1 MHFTKKNSFEK
12 RIELKNKLKQQKILK
27 FPGAYNPLTAKL
39 IAEIGFE
46 GIYISG
52 GVMANDLG
60 IPDIGL
66 TTLKEVSYRANQ
78 ISRVTDLPAI
88 VDADTGFGD
97 CKKTIETF
105 ENLGLSGCHI
115 EDQID
120 QKRCGHLD
128 NKEIISSATM
138 VNKIKTAVKAKKDK
152 NFLVIARTDANSVEG
167 LKKTIEIFEQ
177 LGLSGCHI
185 EDQIDEK
192 RCGHL
197 DNKEI
202 IPSATMVNKIKT
214 AVKAKKDK
222 NFLVIARTDANSVE
236 GIKKTINR
244 VKAYEDAG
252 ADIIF
257 PEAMKDE
264 KEFEQ
269 IRKNSKANLLANMT
283 EFGKSKLLSANELEN
298 LGYNIVIYPVTTQRL
313 AMKSVEDGLRT
324 IMNDGHQNNIIDKM
338 QTRKRLYELV
348 EYEKY
353 NTPDK
358 KITDF
363 KTDGH
368 E

>member
-1 MHFTKKNSFEK
+1 MHFTKKNSSEK
-12 RIELKNKLKQQKILK
+12 RIELINKLKKQKILR

-39 IAEIGFE
+39 IAEIGFD
-46 GIYISG
+46 GVYISG
-52 GVMANDLG
+52 GVLSNDLG
-60 IPDIGL
+60 VPDIGL

-78 ISRVTDLPAI
+78 ISRVSDLPAI

-97 CKKTIETF
+97 CKNTIETF
-105 ENLGLSGCHI
+105 EKLGLTGCHI
-115 EDQID
+115 EDQIE

-128 NKEIISSATM
+128 NKEIIPVGDM
-138 VNKIKTAVKAKKDK
+138 IKKIKSAVSAKKDK
-152 NFLVIARTDANSVEG
+152 NFLIIARTDSN
-167 LKKTIEIFEQ
+167 T
-177 LGLSGCHI
+177 
-185 EDQIDEK
+185 
-192 RCGHL
+192 
-197 DNKEI
+197 
-202 IPSATMVNKIKT
+202 
-214 AVKAKKDK
+214 
-222 NFLVIARTDANSVE
+222 VE
-236 GIKKTINR
+236 GIKKTIDR
-244 VKAYEDAG
+244 IKAYEDAG
-252 ADIIF
+252 ADVLF

-269 IRKNSKANLLANMT
+269 IRKNSKVNLIANMT
-283 EFGKSKLLSANELEN
+283 EFGKSKILSAKILEN

-313 AMKSVEDGLRT
+313 AMKSVEDGLRV

>member
-1 MHFTKKNSFEK
+1 MHFTKRSSSEK
-12 RIELKNKLKQQKILK
+12 RIELKNKLKKQKILK

-39 IAEIGFE
+39 IAEIGFD

-52 GVMANDLG
+52 AVMANDLG
-60 IPDIGL
+60 IPDIGI

-78 ISRVTDLPAI
+78 ISRVSDLPSL

-105 ENLGLSGCHI
+105 E
-115 EDQID
+115 
-120 QKRCGHLD
+120 
-128 NKEIISSATM
+128 
-138 VNKIKTAVKAKKDK
+138 
-152 NFLVIARTDANSVEG
+152 
-167 LKKTIEIFEQ
+167 Q
-177 LGLSGCHI
+177 LGLSGCHV

-202 IPSATMVNKIKT
+202 IPLGKMVNKIKT
-214 AVKAKKDK
+214 AVNAKKDN
-222 NFLVIARTDANSVE
+222 NFLIIARTDANSAE
-236 GIKKTINR
+236 GIKKTIDR
-244 VKAYEDAG
+244 AKAYEAAG

-264 KEFEQ
+264 KEFEL
-269 IRKNSKANLLANMT
+269 IRKNLKVNLLANMT
-283 EFGKSKLLSANELEN
+283 EFGKSKLLSANKLEN

-313 AMKSVEDGLRT
+313 AMKSVEDGLRA

-338 QTRKRLYELV
+338 QTRKRLYDLV
-348 EYEKY
+348 DYEKY

>member
-1 MHFTKKNSFEK
+1 MHFIKKNSLQK
-12 RIELKNKLKQQKILK
+12 RIDLRNKLKNKKILR

-52 GVMANDLG
+52 GVMSNDLG
-60 IPDIGL
+60 VPDIGL

-78 ISRVTDLPAI
+78 ISRVTDLPTI
-88 VDADTGFGD
+88 VDADTGFNS
-97 CKKTIETF
+97 CKQTIETF

-115 EDQID
+115 EDQIE
-120 QKRCGHLD
+120 QKRCGHLE
-128 NKEIISSATM
+128 NKEIIPTNEM
-138 VNKIKTAVKAKKDK
+138 VKKINISVNSKKDK
-152 NFLVIARTDANSVEG
+152 NFLIIARTDANTVEG
-167 LKKTIEIFEQ
+167 LEKTIDRI
-177 LGLSGCHI
+177 
-185 EDQIDEK
+185 
-192 RCGHL
+192 
-197 DNKEI
+197 
-202 IPSATMVNKIKT
+202 
-214 AVKAKKDK
+214 
-222 NFLVIARTDANSVE
+222 
-236 GIKKTINR
+236 
-244 VKAYEDAG
+244 KAYEDAG

-257 PEAMKDE
+257 PEALRDE
-264 KEFEQ
+264 KEFEK
-269 IRKNSKANLLANMT
+269 IRRNSKINLLANMT

-313 AMKSVEDGLRT
+313 AMKNVEDGLRT
-324 IMNDGHQNNIIDKM
+324 IFIDGHQNNIIGKM